1 MAALESS
8 EAEPSAR
15 DKAASPVKKSG
26 EKRTEAKK
34 AFMEKTG
41 KDISDESEVAF
52 SEISGGFEESVD
64 ASGDQALPKSP
75 EKKKATPPQAPAKAA
90 EIKK

>member
-15 DKAASPVKKSG
+15 DKAASPVKKSA
-26 EKRTEAKK
+26 EKRSEAKK

-41 KDISDESEVAF
+41 KDVSDESEV
-52 SEISGGFEESVD
+52 
-64 ASGDQALPKSP
+64 
-75 EKKKATPPQAPAKAA
+75 
-90 EIKK
+90 